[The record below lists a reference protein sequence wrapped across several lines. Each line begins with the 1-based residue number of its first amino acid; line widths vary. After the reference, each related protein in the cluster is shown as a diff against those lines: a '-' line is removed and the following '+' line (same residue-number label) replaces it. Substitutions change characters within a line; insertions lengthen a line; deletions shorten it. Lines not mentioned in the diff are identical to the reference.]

1 MRDRINAILRDD
13 ATNNASASYRPA
25 PEKNVTVVLPS
36 KEEIVVEQPV
46 LTEEPVVMEQPSA
59 NGGEEAALGDY
70 LNR

>member
-13 ATNNASASYRPA
+13 AANSASSSYRPA
-25 PEKNVTVVLPS
+25 PEQNVTVVLPS

-46 LTEEPVVMEQPSA
+46 LAEEPVIMEQPAA
-59 NGGEEAALGDY
+59 NSGEEAALGDY